1 MNPMLKK
8 FKQELAKLIKGDNQ
22 GQITFK
28 SRTVRLKGYDYLVV
42 RAVVPDIP
50 EILDIERAVYQGKT
64 PWHFAN
70 FEEQIRDKEKTL
82 YLVVRYN
89 DEMVAFAGCDMKYAK
104 NEAHI
109 TNIAVLPAYQKLGL
123 GQMLLRILINEADN
137 FGLRKVSLEVRESNM
152 QAREA
157 YAFAGFI
164 DRIIK
169 KDYYFDDGEDAIE
182 MVYSIS
188 ANKRR
193 DMMVNGSK

>member
-1 MNPMLKK
+1 
-8 FKQELAKLIKGDNQ
+8 
-22 GQITFK
+22 
-28 SRTVRLKGYDYLVV
+28 
-42 RAVVPDIP
+42 
-50 EILDIERAVYQGKT
+50 
-64 PWHFAN
+64 
-70 FEEQIRDKEKTL
+70 
-82 YLVVRYN
+82 
-89 DEMVAFAGCDMKYAK
+89 
-104 NEAHI
+104 
-109 TNIAVLPAYQKLGL
+109 
-123 GQMLLRILINEADN
+123 MLLRILINEADN